1 MSTAQIVAIA
11 LVLVPTL
18 AFVLWPLVT
27 GRREGAAAIGSRRP
41 TPPSSS
47 TRRRPSVYRA
57 LKELAFDHEAGH
69 LSDDDYEGLR
79 ARYES
84 RAAEILAALDALGPA
99 APAAPTAEPPPRPR
113 PGAAAAE
120 ELRAPSGGA
129 RSSAPSSS
137 SSSVS

>member
-1 MSTAQIVAIA
+1 MTTPQVVAIA
-11 LVLVPTL
+11 VVLVPAL

-27 GRREGAAAIGSRRP
+27 GRREGAAANRIAP
-41 TPPSSS
+41 ADAALELNEEKTA
-47 TRRRPSVYRA
+47 VYRA

-99 APAAPTAEPPPRPR
+99 CAGGTDRRAHRRSR
-113 PGAAAAE
+113 PGARGPQAASRVTRRR
-120 ELRAPSGGA
+120 LL
-129 RSSAPSSS
+129 SAPSSS